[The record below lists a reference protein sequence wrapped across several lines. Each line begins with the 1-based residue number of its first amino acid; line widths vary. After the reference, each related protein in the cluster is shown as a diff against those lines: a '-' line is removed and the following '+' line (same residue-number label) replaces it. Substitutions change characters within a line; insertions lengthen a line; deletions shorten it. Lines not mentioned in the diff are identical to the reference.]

1 MWNDTK
7 NRFDIV
13 ARYQLSNFYTNCT
26 KLSLQLLNLEIS
38 IVKIQSINLSS
49 VPEIV
54 IRVIPTHTQRLTS
67 NWGKGKVPFMLY
79 GRKKGLFLWME
90 GGKSRE
96 RSIEITGRKRV
107 EKFHQK
113 YSTTA
118 GAVTINRCTPCAPT
132 HRLHAPSVVRM
143 RVSRVERN
151 GGGGQRYAAVGGK
164 KEESG
169 R

>member
-1 MWNDTK
+1 
-7 NRFDIV
+7 
-13 ARYQLSNFYTNCT
+13 
-26 KLSLQLLNLEIS
+26 
-38 IVKIQSINLSS
+38 
-49 VPEIV
+49 
-54 IRVIPTHTQRLTS
+54 
-67 NWGKGKVPFMLY
+67 MLY

-118 GAVTINRCTPCAPT
+118 GAVTINRCTPLRPNPPLTRPVGAN
-132 HRLHAPSVVRM
+132 ASKPSRE
-143 RVSRVERN
+143 ERR
-151 GGGGQRYAAVGGK
+151 GGQRYAAVGGK